1 MARPIFFNP
10 ASVAQAILD
19 SNGNA
24 ANAARLLMCSPCTMY
39 DIAKRS
45 ELIRNAM
52 SLSRI
57 VRQCTGYGIDAN
69 VYQSAIERLHE
80 RIDASK

>member
-19 SNGNA
+19 SNG
-24 ANAARLLMCSPCTMY
+24 NAARLLMCSPCTMY